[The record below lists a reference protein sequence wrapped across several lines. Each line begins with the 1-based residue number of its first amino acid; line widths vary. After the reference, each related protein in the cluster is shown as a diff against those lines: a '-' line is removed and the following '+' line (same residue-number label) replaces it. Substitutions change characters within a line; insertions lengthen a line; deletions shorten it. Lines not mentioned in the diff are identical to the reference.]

1 MLAPVNVQDVSG
13 MHHAMARSF
22 AEKAE
27 LDKVGPRVVTIH
39 ADVPYVPAVYL
50 RLVVAVVQIHFMD
63 PEDLLLKDQN
73 DGVIAPPTL
82 PRHFERNRRLLAALK
97 EHGVSYR

>member
-1 MLAPVNVQDVSG
+1 VNVQDVSG

-39 ADVPYVPAVYL
+39 AEVLYV
-50 RLVVAVVQIHFMD
+50 RF
-63 PEDLLLKDQN
+63 
-73 DGVIAPPTL
+73 T
-82 PRHFERNRRLLAALK
+82 
-97 EHGVSYR
+97 